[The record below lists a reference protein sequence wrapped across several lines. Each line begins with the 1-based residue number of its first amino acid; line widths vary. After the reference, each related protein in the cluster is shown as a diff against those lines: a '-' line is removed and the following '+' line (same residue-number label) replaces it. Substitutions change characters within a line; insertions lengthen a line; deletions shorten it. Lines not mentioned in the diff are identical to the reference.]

1 MLFRAVAGGA
11 GRWRSRSRTAARFW
25 MKSSPP
31 SSSTISPTARGKCSH
46 SDICGCGE
54 PEQSEGGRGG
64 GREGTG
70 GQYKVSGE
78 EHLYSDFPEIDLSP
92 LDASDFD
99 SANCFSEFQWWC
111 EHSETE
117 SSQYSTDDSELFQQ
131 IIDSENEALLAALTE
146 TLDDIQGED
155 MGLAAFRNMDEGD
168 MPNSGYTSP
177 APSPKPA
184 VPVTRGPP
192 LAQEVDELSLLK
204 KLLLSPSN
212 VPPSYEVQRE
222 GSIWR
227 QGAPKSRPQRLCAK
241 VEGVQDRKANFLQ
254 AQSRNCTELH
264 KHLTTTTT
272 THCLHGK
279 GSGPLDN
286 CNVDNSSSCSEP
298 QRHYI
303 QNREDSNLSEDL
315 LNCSNT
321 VAPPLSSSEKG
332 TRDKELHAAV
342 ELIHYMHTYCL
353 PPRKLPPTHPVDGKH
368 QPFHNPSKRA
378 KPDSPLQRPPL
389 YGNDNCP
396 SSPWHFSLRCKQS
409 RTPFS
414 EFSIL
419 KELLARELPCDVSK
433 PYRLAKPVYASL
445 ARSQPHK
452 SSRASLH
459 NTERE
464 SSDGY
469 KPTTKIIPEMKTQ
482 LRETLTVEP
491 EAEKVNAE
499 EDGAKQVTHMV
510 QGACGKSS
518 RKQENTIYAVR
529 RSRRL
534 NPELSV
540 WQPFLDKSPLE
551 PTVSSVTT
559 ANTFASTEPALCSSL
574 QNFETEAP
582 AAEVEVSGA
591 DEMDGGYQAFP
602 MELQTPSPESS
613 RESDT
618 YAANESQC
626 FTPFH
631 QTEAPRCLSLP
642 LAQTESTLGKRS
654 FDQVLTVE
662 LCGTAGLTPPTTPPY
677 KPSEEDLYKPDI
689 HQRPAQKTAVIT
701 SSEPQPMISHRPTS
715 RKHQKKHPVRTELYA
730 HLSRSAVHPSHSEQ
744 HGVLKR
750 PFSRSFGDHDYCQ
763 VLKPEYSL
771 QRKVLR
777 SWEPLSHIESEYK
790 RQVPDVPYQETSK
803 KSFDKS
809 SVKEG
814 SKQLRDQEIRASLTK
829 HFGLLDSA
837 LDDGEALFFKTPEY
851 DTVFEDSCSEIGSPL
866 EEEEEEGEEEEEE
879 CYMSPLGSFRCP
891 HSNLLSR
898 TNLHYCSRS
907 RSDSE
912 SSCCRT
918 RSPVSQQFFRREN
931 GKHCQDGTMSS
942 QRQMEKK
949 REKAIGEGRVVYIQ
963 NLASSMSSSEL
974 KKQFE
979 VFGEIVECC
988 ILTKNKRGDK
998 YGVITYRCSEHAALS
1013 LKNGASLWKRNEP
1026 LFQLAYGGFGHFFW
1040 TRCTDLADSNTEES
1054 SPAPIKSKYETM
1066 DFDSLLQEAQ
1076 ESLHR

>member
-1 MLFRAVAGGA
+1 PLGNPDCGA
-11 GRWRSRSRTAARFW
+11 LLDEEL
-25 MKSSPP
+25 SSFVFNYL
-31 SSSTISPTARGKCSH
+31 
-46 SDICGCGE
+46 SD
-54 PEQSEGGRGG
+54 S
-64 GREGTG
+64 
-70 GQYKVSGE
+70 QYEVSGE

-92 LDASDFD
+92 LDTNDFD

-117 SSQYSTDDSELFQQ
+117 SSQYSTDDSELFQ

-146 TLDDIQGED
+146 TLDDIQEED
-155 MGLAAFRNMDEGD
+155 MGLAAFKNMDEGD
-168 MPNSGYTSP
+168 MPNSGFTSP
-177 APSPKPA
+177 IPSPNPA
-184 VPVTRGPP
+184 APVTRGPP
-192 LAQEVDELSLLK
+192 VAQEVDELSLLK

-222 GSIWR
+222 GNIWR
-227 QGAPKSRPQRLCAK
+227 QGPPKSRPQRSCAK
-241 VEGVQDRKANFLQ
+241 VEGVQDKKSTFPQ

-272 THCLHGK
+272 TRHCPHRK
-279 GSGPLDN
+279 NSGPLDK
-286 CNVDNSSSCSEP
+286 CHADNISSVP

-303 QNREDSNLSEDL
+303 QNEEDGNLNKDASNCGNS
-315 LNCSNT
+315 

-332 TRDKELHAAV
+332 TGDKELHAAV

-353 PPRKLPPTHPVDGKH
+353 PPRKLPSMHLVEGKH
-368 QPFHNPSKRA
+368 QPFHSPSKRA
-378 KPDSPLQRPPL
+378 KPDLTLQQPPL
-389 YGNDNCP
+389 CGND
-396 SSPWHFSLRCKQS
+396 K
-409 RTPFS
+409 
-414 EFSIL
+414 
-419 KELLARELPCDVSK
+419 LLARELPCDVSK

-445 ARSQPHK
+445 ARSQLHK
-452 SSRASLH
+452 SSRTSPH
-459 NTERE
+459 NMGRE
-464 SSDGY
+464 STDRY
-469 KPTTKIIPEMKTQ
+469 NKPATKIIPEMKTE
-482 LRETLTVEP
+482 LRQILKV
-491 EAEKVNAE
+491 EAEAETAE
-499 EDGAKQVTHMV
+499 EDGAKQGTPMG
-510 QGACGKSS
+510 QGSYGKSS
-518 RKQENTIYAVR
+518 RKQDTSIYAVR
-529 RSRRL
+529 RSKRL
-534 NPELSV
+534 NPELSI
-540 WQPFLDKSPLE
+540 WHSFLDKPPSE
-551 PTVSSVTT
+551 PTVSSATT
-559 ANTFASTEPALCSSL
+559 
-574 QNFETEAP
+574 
-582 AAEVEVSGA
+582 
-591 DEMDGGYQAFP
+591 MDGGFQSFP

-626 FTPFH
+626 FTPCH
-631 QTEAPRCLSLP
+631 QTESA
-642 LAQTESTLGKRS
+642 LGKRS

-701 SSEPQPMISHRPTS
+701 SSEPQPMISHRPIS
-715 RKHQKKHPVRTELYA
+715 RKHQKKQPVRTELYA
-730 HLSRSAVHPSHSEQ
+730 HLSRSAIHPAHSEQ

-777 SWEPLSHIESEYK
+777 SWEPLSHIESQHK
-790 RQVPDVPYQETSK
+790 RQVPDVPYQEESN

-814 SKQLRDQEIRASLTK
+814 TKQLRDQEIRASLTK

-837 LDDGEALFFKTPEY
+837 LEDGEEALFFKTPEY

-866 EEEEEEGEEEEEE
+866 EEEEDEEDEEY
-879 CYMSPLGSFRCP
+879 YMSPLGSNRGL
-891 HSNLLSR
+891 HSSALSR
-898 TNLHYCSRS
+898 TNLHYCSRN

-912 SSCCRT
+912 SSCCRS
-918 RSPVSQQFFRREN
+918 RSPASQQVFRYLER
-931 GKHCQDGTMSS
+931 
-942 QRQMEKK
+942 
-949 REKAIGEGRVVYIQ
+949 AIKPCEAIYLSAIAIKQGEGRVVYIQ

-1040 TRCTDLADSNTEES
+1040 TRFTDLDSNTEES
-1054 SPAPIKSKYETM
+1054 SPTPVKSKYETM

-1076 ESLHR
+1076 ESLHQ

>member
-1 MLFRAVAGGA
+1 G
-11 GRWRSRSRTAARFW
+11 
-25 MKSSPP
+25 
-31 SSSTISPTARGKCSH
+31 I
-46 SDICGCGE
+46 I
-54 PEQSEGGRGG
+54 
-64 GREGTG
+64 
-70 GQYKVSGE
+70 SGE

-92 LDASDFD
+92 LDTSDFD

-117 SSQYSTDDSELFQQ
+117 SSQYSTDDSELFQ

-146 TLDDIQGED
+146 TLDDIQEED
-155 MGLAAFRNMDEGD
+155 MGLAAFKNMDEGD
-168 MPNSGYTSP
+168 MPNSGFTSP
-177 APSPKPA
+177 IPSPNPA
-184 VPVTRGPP
+184 APVRRGPP
-192 LAQEVDELSLLK
+192 VAQEVDELSL
-204 KLLLSPSN
+204 
-212 VPPSYEVQRE
+212 
-222 GSIWR
+222 
-227 QGAPKSRPQRLCAK
+227 
-241 VEGVQDRKANFLQ
+241 VEGVQDRKSTFPQ
-254 AQSRNCTELH
+254 AQSRSCTELH

-272 THCLHGK
+272 TRHCPHRK
-279 GSGPLDN
+279 NSGS
-286 CNVDNSSSCSEP
+286 VP

-303 QNREDSNLSEDL
+303 QNEEDSNLNKDVS
-315 LNCSNT
+315 NCGNS

-332 TRDKELHAAV
+332 TGDKELHAAV

-353 PPRKLPPTHPVDGKH
+353 PPRKLPPMHP
-368 QPFHNPSKRA
+368 
-378 KPDSPLQRPPL
+378 PDLPLQQPPL
-389 YGNDNCP
+389 CGNDSCP
-396 SSPWHFSLRCKQS
+396 SNPWHFSMHCKQS
-409 RTPFS
+409 RTPLS

-445 ARSQPHK
+445 ARSQLHK
-452 SSRASLH
+452 SSRTSPH
-459 NTERE
+459 NTGRE
-464 SSDGY
+464 STDGY
-469 KPTTKIIPEMKTQ
+469 NKPATKIIPEMKTE
-482 LRETLTVEP
+482 LRQILKV
-491 EAEKVNAE
+491 EAEAETAE
-499 EDGAKQVTHMV
+499 EDGAKQGTPMG
-510 QGACGKSS
+510 QGSYGKSS
-518 RKQENTIYAVR
+518 RKQDTSIYAVR
-529 RSRRL
+529 RSKRL
-534 NPELSV
+534 NPELSI
-540 WQPFLDKSPLE
+540 WQSFLDKSSSE
-551 PTVSSVTT
+551 PTVSSMTT
-559 ANTFASTEPALCSSL
+559 ANTFASIEPALCSSL
-574 QNFETEAP
+574 QNFDTEAP

-591 DEMDGGYQAFP
+591 DEMDGGFQSFP

-626 FTPFH
+626 FTPCH
-631 QTEAPRCLSLP
+631 
-642 LAQTESTLGKRS
+642 QTESTLGKRS

-701 SSEPQPMISHRPTS
+701 SSEPQPMISHRPIS
-715 RKHQKKHPVRTELYA
+715 RKHQKKQPVRTELYA
-730 HLSRSAVHPSHSEQ
+730 HLSRSAIHPAHSEQ

-777 SWEPLSHIESEYK
+777 SWEPLSHIESQHK
-790 RQVPDVPYQETSK
+790 RQVPDVLYQEESN

-814 SKQLRDQEIRASLTK
+814 TKQLRDQEIRASLTK

-837 LDDGEALFFKTPEY
+837 LDDGEEALFFKTPEY

-866 EEEEEEGEEEEEE
+866 EEEEEEEEEEE
-879 CYMSPLGSFRCP
+879 CYLSPLGSNRCL
-891 HSNLLSR
+891 HSSALSR
-898 TNLHYCSRS
+898 TNLHYCSRN

-912 SSCCRT
+912 SSCCRS
-918 RSPVSQQFFRREN
+918 RSPVSQQVFRR
-931 GKHCQDGTMSS
+931 CQEGNMSS
-942 QRQMEKK
+942 QRLMEKK

-1040 TRCTDLADSNTEES
+1040 TRVTDLDSNTEES
-1054 SPAPIKSKYETM
+1054 SPTPVKSKYETM

>member
-1 MLFRAVAGGA
+1 MA
-11 GRWRSRSRTAARFW
+11 
-25 MKSSPP
+25 
-31 SSSTISPTARGKCSH
+31 
-46 SDICGCGE
+46 E
-54 PEQSEGGRGG
+54 PEPDCSALLDE
-64 GREGTG
+64 ELSSFVFNYLSDS
-70 GQYKVSGE
+70 QYEVSGE

-92 LDASDFD
+92 LDTSDFD

-146 TLDDIQGED
+146 TLDDIQEED
-155 MGLAAFRNMDEGD
+155 MGLAAFKNMDEGD

-177 APSPKPA
+177 IPSPNPA
-184 VPVTRGPP
+184 APVTRGPP
-192 LAQEVDELSLLK
+192 VAQEVDELSLLK

-222 GSIWR
+222 GNIWR
-227 QGAPKSRPQRLCAK
+227 QGPPKSRPQRSCAK
-241 VEGVQDRKANFLQ
+241 VEGVHDRKSTFPQ

-272 THCLHGK
+272 TRHCPHRK
-279 GSGPLDN
+279 NSGPLDK
-286 CNVDNSSSCSEP
+286 CHADNINTCSLP

-303 QNREDSNLSEDL
+303 QNEEDSNLNKDAS
-315 LNCSNT
+315 NCGNS

-332 TRDKELHAAV
+332 TGDKELHAAV

-353 PPRKLPPTHPVDGKH
+353 PPRKLPPMYPGEGKH
-368 QPFHNPSKRA
+368 QPFHSPSKRA
-378 KPDSPLQRPPL
+378 KPDPPLQQPRL
-389 YGNDNCP
+389 CGNDNCP
-396 SSPWHFSLRCKQS
+396 SSPWHFSMHCKQS
-409 RTPFS
+409 RTPLS

-445 ARSQPHK
+445 ARSQLHK
-452 SSRASLH
+452 SSRTSPP
-459 NTERE
+459 NTGRE
-464 SSDGY
+464 FMDGY
-469 KPTTKIIPEMKTQ
+469 NKPSTKIIPEMKTE
-482 LRETLTVEP
+482 LRQILKVEP
-491 EAEKVNAE
+491 EAEKETAE
-499 EDGAKQVTHMV
+499 EDGAKQGTPMG
-510 QGACGKSS
+510 QGSYGKSS
-518 RKQENTIYAVR
+518 RKPDTSIYAVR
-529 RSRRL
+529 RSKRL
-534 NPELSV
+534 NPELSL
-540 WQPFLDKSPLE
+540 WQSFLDKPPSE
-551 PTVSSVTT
+551 PTVSSATT
-559 ANTFASTEPALCSSL
+559 ANAFASIEPALCSSL
-574 QNFETEAP
+574 QNFDTEAP

-591 DEMDGGYQAFP
+591 DEMDGGFQNFP

-618 YAANESQC
+618 YTANESQC
-626 FTPFH
+626 FTSCH
-631 QTEAPRCLSLP
+631 QTETPRCLSLP

-701 SSEPQPMISHRPTS
+701 SSEPQPMISHRPIS
-715 RKHQKKHPVRTELYA
+715 RKHQKKQPVRTELYA
-730 HLSRSAVHPSHSEQ
+730 HLSRSAIRPAHSEQ

-763 VLKPEYSL
+763 VLKPEYSF

-777 SWEPLSHIESEYK
+777 SWEPLSHIETQHK
-790 RQVPDVPYQETSK
+790 RQVPDVLYQEESN
-803 KSFDKS
+803 KSFDKI

-837 LDDGEALFFKTPEY
+837 LDDGEEALFFKTPEY

-866 EEEEEEGEEEEEE
+866 EEEEEEEEEEEY
-879 CYMSPLGSFRCP
+879 YMSPLGSNRCL
-891 HSNLLSR
+891 HSSALSR
-898 TNLHYCSRS
+898 TNLHYCSRN

-912 SSCCRT
+912 SSCCRS
-918 RSPVSQQFFRREN
+918 RSPVNQQVFRREN
-931 GKHCQDGTMSS
+931 GKRCQEGNMTS
-942 QRQMEKK
+942 QRLMEKK

-1013 LKNGASLWKRNEP
+1013 LKNGASLWKINEP

-1040 TRCTDLADSNTEES
+1040 TRFTDLADSNTEES
-1054 SPAPIKSKYETM
+1054 SPTPVKSKYETM

>member
-1 MLFRAVAGGA
+1 MY
-11 GRWRSRSRTAARFW
+11 
-25 MKSSPP
+25 
-31 SSSTISPTARGKCSH
+31 
-46 SDICGCGE
+46 E
-54 PEQSEGGRGG
+54 
-64 GREGTG
+64 
-70 GQYKVSGE
+70 VSGE

-92 LDASDFD
+92 LDTSDFD

-146 TLDDIQGED
+146 TLDDIQEED
-155 MGLAAFRNMDEGD
+155 MGLAAFKNMDEGD
-168 MPNSGYTSP
+168 MPNSGFTSP
-177 APSPKPA
+177 IPSPNPA
-184 VPVTRGPP
+184 APVTRGPP
-192 LAQEVDELSLLK
+192 VAQEVDELSLLK

-222 GSIWR
+222 GNIWR
-227 QGAPKSRPQRLCAK
+227 QGPPKSRPQRLCAK
-241 VEGVQDRKANFLQ
+241 VEGVQDRKSTFLQ
-254 AQSRNCTELH
+254 AQNRNCTELH

-272 THCLHGK
+272 NRHCPHRK
-279 GSGPLDN
+279 NSGPLDK
-286 CNVDNSSSCSEP
+286 CHADNISSVP

-303 QNREDSNLSEDL
+303 QNEEDSNLNKDAS
-315 LNCSNT
+315 NCNS

-332 TRDKELHAAV
+332 TGDKELHAAV

-353 PPRKLPPTHPVDGKH
+353 PPRKLPSMHPVEGKH
-368 QPFHNPSKRA
+368 QPFHSPSKRA
-378 KPDSPLQRPPL
+378 KPDLPLQQPPL
-389 YGNDNCP
+389 CGNDSCP
-396 SSPWHFSLRCKQS
+396 SSPWHFSMPCKQS
-409 RTPFS
+409 RTPLS

-445 ARSQPHK
+445 ARSQLHK
-452 SSRASLH
+452 SSRTSPH
-459 NTERE
+459 NTGRE
-464 SSDGY
+464 STDGY
-469 KPTTKIIPEMKTQ
+469 NKPATKIIPEMKTE
-482 LRETLTVEP
+482 LRQILKV
-491 EAEKVNAE
+491 EAEAETAE
-499 EDGAKQVTHMV
+499 EDGAKQGTPMG
-510 QGACGKSS
+510 QGSYGKSS
-518 RKQENTIYAVR
+518 RKQDTSIYAVR
-529 RSRRL
+529 RSKRL
-534 NPELSV
+534 NPELSI
-540 WQPFLDKSPLE
+540 WQSFLDKSPSE

-559 ANTFASTEPALCSSL
+559 ANTFASIEPTLCSSL
-574 QNFETEAP
+574 QNFDTEAP

-591 DEMDGGYQAFP
+591 DEMDGGFQSFP

-626 FTPFH
+626 FTPCH

-701 SSEPQPMISHRPTS
+701 SSEPQPVISHRPIS
-715 RKHQKKHPVRTELYA
+715 RKHQKKQPVRTELYA
-730 HLSRSAVHPSHSEQ
+730 HLSRSAIHPAHSEQ

-777 SWEPLSHIESEYK
+777 SWEPLSHIESQHK
-790 RQVPDVPYQETSK
+790 RQVPDVPYQEESN

-814 SKQLRDQEIRASLTK
+814 TKQLRDQEIRASLTK

-837 LDDGEALFFKTPEY
+837 LDDGEEALFFKTPEY

-866 EEEEEEGEEEEEE
+866 EEEEEEEEEEE
-879 CYMSPLGSFRCP
+879 CYLSPLGSNRCL
-891 HSNLLSR
+891 HSSALSR
-898 TNLHYCSRS
+898 TNLHYCSRN

-912 SSCCRT
+912 SSCCRS
-918 RSPVSQQFFRREN
+918 RSPVSQQVFRREN
-931 GKHCQDGTMSS
+931 GRRCQEGNMSS
-942 QRQMEKK
+942 QRLMEKK
-949 REKAIGEGRVVYIQ
+949 REKAIVSD
-963 NLASSMSSSEL
+963 L
-974 KKQFE
+974 
-979 VFGEIVECC
+979 
-988 ILTKNKRGDK
+988 GDK

-1040 TRCTDLADSNTEES
+1040 TRFTDLADSNTEES
-1054 SPAPIKSKYETM
+1054 SPTPVKSKYETM

>member
-1 MLFRAVAGGA
+1 MA
-11 GRWRSRSRTAARFW
+11 
-25 MKSSPP
+25 
-31 SSSTISPTARGKCSH
+31 
-46 SDICGCGE
+46 E
-54 PEQSEGGRGG
+54 PEPDCSALLDE
-64 GREGTG
+64 ELSSFVFNYLSDS
-70 GQYKVSGE
+70 QYEVSGE

-92 LDASDFD
+92 LDTSDFD
-99 SANCFSEFQWWC
+99 STNCFSEFQWWC

-117 SSQYSTDDSELFQQ
+117 SSQYSTDDSDLFQ

-146 TLDDIQGED
+146 TLDDIQEED
-155 MGLAAFRNMDEGD
+155 MGLAAFKNMDEGD

-177 APSPKPA
+177 IPSPNPA
-184 VPVTRGPP
+184 APVTRGPP
-192 LAQEVDELSLLK
+192 VAQEVDELSLLK

-212 VPPSYEVQRE
+212 VPPSYEVPKE

-227 QGAPKSRPQRLCAK
+227 QGPPKSRPQRSCAK
-241 VEGVQDRKANFLQ
+241 VEGVHDRKSTFPQ

-272 THCLHGK
+272 NRHCPHRK
-279 GSGPLDN
+279 NSGPLEKCHADN
-286 CNVDNSSSCSEP
+286 ISTCSAP

-303 QNREDSNLSEDL
+303 PNEQDSNLSQDA
-315 LNCSNT
+315 LNCGDSE
-321 VAPPLSSSEKG
+321 APPLSFSEKG
-332 TRDKELHAAV
+332 TGDKELHAAV

-353 PPRKLPPTHPVDGKH
+353 PPRKLPTTHH
-368 QPFHNPSKRA
+368 SSSKRA
-378 KPDSPLQRPPL
+378 KPDPPLQQLPL
-389 YGNDNCP
+389 SGNDSCP
-396 SSPWHFSLRCKQS
+396 SGPWHFSMHCKQT
-409 RTPFS
+409 RTPLS

-445 ARSQPHK
+445 ARSQLHK
-452 SSRASLH
+452 SSRTSPH
-459 NTERE
+459 NTGRE
-464 SSDGY
+464 STDGY
-469 KPTTKIIPEMKTQ
+469 NNPATKIMPEMKTE
-482 LRETLTVEP
+482 LRQIFKVEP
-491 EAEKVNAE
+491 KAETAE
-499 EDGAKQVTHMV
+499 EDGAKQGTSPLG
-510 QGACGKSS
+510 QGSYGKSS
-518 RKQENTIYAVR
+518 RKPDTSIYAVR
-529 RSRRL
+529 RSKRL

-540 WQPFLDKSPLE
+540 WQSFLDKPPLD
-551 PTVSSVTT
+551 PNVSS
-559 ANTFASTEPALCSSL
+559 ANAFTSVEPAFCSSL
-574 QNFETEAP
+574 QNFDTEAP

-591 DEMDGGYQAFP
+591 DEMDGGFQSFP

-613 RESDT
+613 RESDI

-626 FTPFH
+626 FTPCH

-689 HQRPAQKTAVIT
+689 HQRPAQKNVVIA
-701 SSEPQPMISHRPTS
+701 SSEPQPMISHRPIS
-715 RKHQKKHPVRTELYA
+715 RKHQKKQPVRTELYA
-730 HLSRSAVHPSHSEQ
+730 HLSRSAIRPAHSEQ

-777 SWEPLSHIESEYK
+777 SWEPLSHIESQHK
-790 RQVPDVPYQETSK
+790 RQVPDVPYQEESN

-814 SKQLRDQEIRASLTK
+814 SKQLRDQEIRATLTK

-837 LDDGEALFFKTPEY
+837 LDDGEEALFFKTPEY

-866 EEEEEEGEEEEEE
+866 EEEEEEEEEEEY
-879 CYMSPLGSFRCP
+879 YMTPLGSNRGL
-891 HSNLLSR
+891 HSSALSR
-898 TNLHYCSRS
+898 TNLHYCSRN

-912 SSCCRT
+912 SSCCRS
-918 RSPVSQQFFRREN
+918 RSPVNQQVFRREN
-931 GKHCQDGTMSS
+931 GKRCQAGNMSS
-942 QRQMEKK
+942 QRLMEKK

-1040 TRCTDLADSNTEES
+1040 TRFTDLDSNTDES
-1054 SPAPIKSKYETM
+1054 SPTPVKSKYETM

>member
-1 MLFRAVAGGA
+1 MA
-11 GRWRSRSRTAARFW
+11 
-25 MKSSPP
+25 
-31 SSSTISPTARGKCSH
+31 
-46 SDICGCGE
+46 E
-54 PEQSEGGRGG
+54 PEPDCGALLDEELSSFVFNYLSDS
-64 GREGTG
+64 
-70 GQYKVSGE
+70 QYEVSGE

-92 LDASDFD
+92 LDTNDFD

-146 TLDDIQGED
+146 TLDDIQEED
-155 MGLAAFRNMDEGD
+155 MGLAAFKNMDEGD
-168 MPNSGYTSP
+168 MPNSGFTSP
-177 APSPKPA
+177 IPSPNPA
-184 VPVTRGPP
+184 APVTRGPP
-192 LAQEVDELSLLK
+192 VAQEVDELSLLK

-222 GSIWR
+222 GNIWR
-227 QGAPKSRPQRLCAK
+227 QGPPKSRPQRSCAK
-241 VEGVQDRKANFLQ
+241 VEGVQDKKSTFPQ

-272 THCLHGK
+272 TRHCPHRK
-279 GSGPLDN
+279 NSGPLDK
-286 CNVDNSSSCSEP
+286 CHADNISSVP

-303 QNREDSNLSEDL
+303 QNEEDGNLNKDASNCGNS
-315 LNCSNT
+315 

-332 TRDKELHAAV
+332 TGDKELHAAV

-353 PPRKLPPTHPVDGKH
+353 PPRKLPSMHLVEGKH
-368 QPFHNPSKRA
+368 QPFHSPSKRA
-378 KPDSPLQRPPL
+378 KPDLTLQQPPL
-389 YGNDNCP
+389 CGNDSCP
-396 SSPWHFSLRCKQS
+396 SSPWHFSMHCKQS
-409 RTPFS
+409 RTPLS

-445 ARSQPHK
+445 ARSQLHK
-452 SSRASLH
+452 SSRTSPH
-459 NTERE
+459 NMGRE
-464 SSDGY
+464 STDRY
-469 KPTTKIIPEMKTQ
+469 NKPATKIIPEMKTE
-482 LRETLTVEP
+482 LRQILKV
-491 EAEKVNAE
+491 EAEAETAE
-499 EDGAKQVTHMV
+499 EDGAKQGTPMG
-510 QGACGKSS
+510 QGSYGKSS
-518 RKQENTIYAVR
+518 RKQDTSIYAVR
-529 RSRRL
+529 RSKRL
-534 NPELSV
+534 NPELSI
-540 WQPFLDKSPLE
+540 WHSFLDKPPSE
-551 PTVSSVTT
+551 PTVSSATT
-559 ANTFASTEPALCSSL
+559 ANTFASVEPALCSYL
-574 QNFETEAP
+574 QNFDTESP

-591 DEMDGGYQAFP
+591 DEMDGGFQSFP

-626 FTPFH
+626 FTPCH

-642 LAQTESTLGKRS
+642 LAQTESALGKRS

-701 SSEPQPMISHRPTS
+701 SSEPQPMISHRPIS
-715 RKHQKKHPVRTELYA
+715 RKHQKKQPVRTELYA
-730 HLSRSAVHPSHSEQ
+730 HLSRSAIHPAHSEQ

-777 SWEPLSHIESEYK
+777 SWEPLSHIESQHK
-790 RQVPDVPYQETSK
+790 RQVPDVPYQEESN

-814 SKQLRDQEIRASLTK
+814 TKQLRDQEIRASLTK

-837 LDDGEALFFKTPEY
+837 LEDGEEALFFKTPEY

-866 EEEEEEGEEEEEE
+866 EEEEDEEDEEY
-879 CYMSPLGSFRCP
+879 YMSPLGSNRGL
-891 HSNLLSR
+891 HSSALSR
-898 TNLHYCSRS
+898 TNLHYCSRN

-912 SSCCRT
+912 SSCCRS
-918 RSPVSQQFFRREN
+918 RSPASQQVFRREN
-931 GKHCQDGTMSS
+931 GRHCQEGNMSS
-942 QRQMEKK
+942 QRLMEKK

-1040 TRCTDLADSNTEES
+1040 TRFTDLADSNTEES
-1054 SPAPIKSKYETM
+1054 SPTPVKSKYETM

-1076 ESLHR
+1076 ESLHQ

>member
-1 MLFRAVAGGA
+1 MAESEPDCSALLDEEL
-11 GRWRSRSRTAARFW
+11 
-25 MKSSPP
+25 SSFVFNYL
-31 SSSTISPTARGKCSH
+31 
-46 SDICGCGE
+46 SD
-54 PEQSEGGRGG
+54 S
-64 GREGTG
+64 
-70 GQYKVSGE
+70 QYEVSGE

-92 LDASDFD
+92 LDTSDFD

-117 SSQYSTDDSELFQQ
+117 SSQYSTDDSELFQ

-146 TLDDIQGED
+146 TLDDIQEED
-155 MGLAAFRNMDEGD
+155 MGLAVFKNMDEGD

-177 APSPKPA
+177 IPSPNPA
-184 VPVTRGPP
+184 APVTRGPP
-192 LAQEVDELSLLK
+192 VAQEVDELSLLK

-222 GSIWR
+222 GNICR
-227 QGAPKSRPQRLCAK
+227 QGPSKSRPQRSCAK
-241 VEGVQDRKANFLQ
+241 VESVHDRKTTFPQ

-272 THCLHGK
+272 TRHCPHRK
-279 GSGPLDN
+279 NSGPLDM
-286 CNVDNSSSCSEP
+286 CHADNITTCSVP

-303 QNREDSNLSEDL
+303 QNEEDSNLSKDAS
-315 LNCSNT
+315 NCSNSVT
-321 VAPPLSSSEKG
+321 PPLSSSEKG
-332 TRDKELHAAV
+332 TGDKELHAAV

-353 PPRKLPPTHPVDGKH
+353 PPRKMPTIHPGEGKY
-368 QPFHNPSKRA
+368 QPFHSPSKRA
-378 KPDSPLQRPPL
+378 KSDPPMQQSPLC
-389 YGNDNCP
+389 GNDNCP
-396 SSPWHFSLRCKQS
+396 SSPWHFSMHCKQS
-409 RTPFS
+409 RTPLS

-445 ARSQPHK
+445 ARSQLHK
-452 SSRASLH
+452 SSRTSPH
-459 NTERE
+459 NTGRE
-464 SSDGY
+464 STDGY
-469 KPTTKIIPEMKTQ
+469 NKPTNKIIPEMKTE
-482 LRETLTVEP
+482 LRQSLKVEP
-491 EAEKVNAE
+491 EAEKGSAE
-499 EDGAKQVTHMV
+499 EDGAKQGIPMG
-510 QGACGKSS
+510 QGSYGKSN
-518 RKQENTIYAVR
+518 RKMDTSIYAVR
-529 RSRRL
+529 RSKRL

-540 WQPFLDKSPLE
+540 WQSFLDKPPSE
-551 PTVSSVTT
+551 PTVSSAATGN
-559 ANTFASTEPALCSSL
+559 AFASIEPALCSSL
-574 QNFETEAP
+574 QNFDTEAP

-591 DEMDGGYQAFP
+591 DEMDGGFQSFP

-613 RESDT
+613 RENDT

-626 FTPFH
+626 FTPCH

-701 SSEPQPMISHRPTS
+701 SSEPQPMISHRPIS
-715 RKHQKKHPVRTELYA
+715 RKHQKKQPVRTELYA
-730 HLSRSAVHPSHSEQ
+730 HLSRSAIRPAHSEQ

-750 PFSRSFGDHDYCQ
+750 PFSWSFGDHDYCQ

-777 SWEPLSHIESEYK
+777 SWEPLSHIESQHK
-790 RQVPDVPYQETSK
+790 RQVPDVPYQEESNK
-803 KSFDKS
+803 NFDKS

-837 LDDGEALFFKTPEY
+837 LDDGEEALFFKTPEY

-866 EEEEEEGEEEEEE
+866 EEEEEEEEEEY
-879 CYMSPLGSFRCP
+879 YMSPLGSNRCL
-891 HSNLLSR
+891 HSSALSR
-898 TNLHYCSRS
+898 TNLHYCSRN

-912 SSCCRT
+912 SSCCRS
-918 RSPVSQQFFRREN
+918 RSPVNQQVFRRGN
-931 GKHCQDGTMSS
+931 GKRGQEGNMSS
-942 QRQMEKK
+942 QRLMEKK

-1040 TRCTDLADSNTEES
+1040 TRFTDLDSNTEES
-1054 SPAPIKSKYETM
+1054 SPTPVKSKYETM